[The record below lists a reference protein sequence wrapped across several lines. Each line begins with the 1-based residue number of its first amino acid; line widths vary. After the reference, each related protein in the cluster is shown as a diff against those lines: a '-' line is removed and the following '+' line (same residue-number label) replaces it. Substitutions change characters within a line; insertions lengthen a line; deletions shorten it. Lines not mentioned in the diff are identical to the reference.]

1 MAGFVDRMVGAAKL
15 DVNIYEEV
23 EADTS
28 ATMQAMTVVIL
39 TAISAGVGQ
48 YASDGLP
55 GLIGGAI
62 GQLIAWCVWAFAA
75 YIIGTKI
82 LPEPGTS
89 SNMGELLRT
98 IGFASSPGVLYVVAF
113 APAAVMPNLAGGA
126 LTVLLALGI
135 WIWQLAAW
143 VVAVRQALDYTST
156 GRAVAVCVISFIAY
170 AIAAVFVLFLIGI
183 LLVALG
189 LAVGAAGGTG

>member
-23 EADTS
+23 EADAS
-28 ATMQAMTVVIL
+28 ATTQAMTVVVL
-39 TAISAGVGQ
+39 TAISAGAGQ
-48 YASDGLP
+48 FASDGAP
-55 GLIGGAI
+55 GLIGGMI
-62 GQLIAWCVWAFAA
+62 GQLIAWFVWALAA

-98 IGFASSPGVLYVVAF
+98 IGFASSPGILYVVAV
-113 APAAVMPNLAGGA
+113 APMAVMPGLAGTA
-126 LTVLLALGI
+126 LTVLLTLAI
-135 WIWQLAAW
+135 WIWQLVAW

-156 GRAVAVCVISFIAY
+156 LRAVAVCVISFIAY
-170 AIAAVFVLFLIGI
+170 VIAAGIALFIIGI
-183 LLVALG
+183 ILVALG
-189 LAVGAAGGTG
+189 LAVGAAAGTG

>member
-28 ATMQAMTVVIL
+28 ATTQAMTVVVL

-48 YASDGLP
+48 FASEGAP
-55 GLIGGAI
+55 GLIGGMI
-62 GQLIAWCVWAFAA
+62 GQLIAWCVWAFAT
-75 YIIGTKI
+75 YIVGTKI

-98 IGFASSPGVLYVVAF
+98 IGFASSPGILYVVAV
-113 APAAVMPNLAGGA
+113 APMAVMPGMAGTA
-126 LTVLLALGI
+126 LTVLLTLAI
-135 WIWQLAAW
+135 WIWQLVAW

-156 GRAVAVCVISFIAY
+156 LRAVAVCAISFIAY
-170 AIAAVFVLFLIGI
+170 VIAAGVALFIIGI
-183 LLVALG
+183 ILVALG
-189 LAVGAAGGTG
+189 LAAGAAAGTG

>member
-39 TAISAGVGQ
+39 TAVSAGVGQ

-113 APAAVMPNLAGGA
+113 APVAVMPNLVGGA

-135 WIWQLAAW
+135 WIWQLVAW
-143 VVAVRQALDYTST
+143 VVAVRQALDYKST

-170 AIAAVFVLFLIGI
+170 VVAAAIVLFI
-183 LLVALG
+183 LGVILVALG
-189 LAVGAAGGTG
+189 LAAGAAAGTG

>member
-1 MAGFVDRMVGAAKL
+1 MASFVDRMIGAAKL

-28 ATMQAMTVVIL
+28 ATGQAMTVVVL
-39 TAISAGVGQ
+39 TAVSAGVGQ
-48 YASDGLP
+48 FASEGIP
-55 GLIGGAI
+55 GLIGGII
-62 GQLIAWCVWAFAA
+62 GQLVAWFVWAFAA
-75 YIIGTKI
+75 YIIGTKL

-98 IGFASSPGVLYVVAF
+98 IGFASSPGILLVVAL
-113 APAAVMPNLAGGA
+113 APMAMMPNLAGIA

-135 WIWQLAAW
+135 WIWQLVAW

-156 GRAVAVCVISFIAY
+156 GRAIAVCVLSFIVYIVALV
-170 AIAAVFVLFLIGI
+170 AVIVVLAI

-189 LAVGAAGGTG
+189 IAAGAAGGMG